1 MAALGGDV
9 GDTVYT
15 EQAQD
20 CVTDSSHE
28 AGRARSPCP
37 AGVLFQVNVP
47 RGQSGCPDVA
57 FFGRS

>member
-20 CVTDSSHE
+20 CVTGSSHE
-28 AGRARSPCP
+28 AGRAGSPCP
-37 AGVLFQVNVP
+37 GGVLLQVNVP
-47 RGQSGCPDVA
+47 DVLQGWSPA
-57 FFGRS
+57 S